1 MNAVILQSKIKI
13 FYEQNKTKR
22 KTISTPESFSIWL
35 NEILQARFWGEMQ
48 KLHMVGV
55 KVYQDVP

>member
-35 NEILQARFWGEMQ
+35 NEILQGRF
-48 KLHMVGV
+48 
-55 KVYQDVP
+55 